1 MNTTALI
8 EGQEMNGIL
17 CDGQADVGL
26 MIVELTTHW
35 DWEFIHGG
43 TRLLRRLN
51 PKAPNTQYVNWDNE

>member
-26 MIVELTTHW
+26 MIVELTKHW

-43 TRLLRRLN
+43 TRLLRR
-51 PKAPNTQYVNWDNE
+51 